1 MITSPRDE
9 SARLPEVVWSG
20 SDEQSMFALGTT
32 LLRHRWRIVR
42 WTLAFGVLTALLVA
56 FKPPLYRASASFLPQ
71 GTDAS
76 RSGLASLA
84 GQFGVSLPMGAQST
98 TLTPDFYVRLIKS
111 RELLTALAR
120 DSVRV
125 AAGDDKRTAVLD
137 ILEIKEP
144 NARAREEKGVKL
156 LQDLLVASV
165 SKTTGVVE
173 LSAATRWPT
182 VSLSIVSRLVD
193 GVNEFNVRTK
203 QGQAAAERKFTQA
216 RLQLAATDLR
226 AAEDRLANFLEK
238 NRQLNGSPE
247 LSFQRDR
254 LQRVVSLQQQVF
266 TSLTQSFEEVR
277 IREVRDTPV
286 ITMVDSPAVSVAPE
300 PRGRVTRVLL
310 GLVVGVLFGAGI
322 AVVSDTVARRRAEGD
337 AQTMA
342 FLAALGE
349 VKGSGRRRD
358 AGRAGQIP
366 S

>member
-1 MITSPRDE
+1 M
-9 SARLPEVVWSG
+9 AEVSWSG
-20 SDEQSMFALGTT
+20 NDEQSMFALGTT

-56 FKPPLYRASASFLPQ
+56 FKPAMYRASASFLPQ

-111 RELLTALAR
+111 RELLTAIAR

-125 AAGDDKRTAVLD
+125 SDNGGKPTAILD

-144 NARAREEKGVKL
+144 NPKAREEQGVRL

-173 LSAATRWPT
+173 LSAATRWPE
-182 VSLSIVSRLVD
+182 VSLSIVSRLVN

-203 QGQAAAERKFTQA
+203 QGQAAAERKFVQA

-238 NRQLNGSPE
+238 NRQINGSPE

-254 LQRVVSLQQQVF
+254 LQRAVSLQQQVF
-266 TSLTQSFEEVR
+266 TSLTQSYEEVR
-277 IREVRDTPV
+277 IREVRDIPV
-286 ITMVDSPAVSVAPE
+286 ITMVDSPAVAVAPE
-300 PRGRVTRVLL
+300 PRGRASRVLL

-322 AVVSDTVARRRAEGD
+322 AVVSDSVARRRAEGD

-342 FLAALGE
+342 FLAALSDIKRGAL
-349 VKGSGRRRD
+349 RREAARIE
-358 AGRAGQIP
+358 QNP